1 MLVSTGAINELIAA
15 IPGGAKPAPW
25 VVLTVTVIVYLILGC
40 LVDSTSMIIV
50 TLPFL
55 FPLSQAAGLDPIW
68 YGILVIQLVEISA
81 ITPPVGMNLFATVS
95 AAQGLVKIEDV
106 IRGIWPF
113 VVLSLVILGVLV
125 AFPQLSLW
133 LPNRMFNL

>member
-1 MLVSTGAINELIAA
+1 
-15 IPGGAKPAPW
+15 
-25 VVLTVTVIVYLILGC
+25 
-40 LVDSTSMIIV
+40 V

-95 AAQGLVKIEDV
+95 AAQGQVTIEDV
-106 IRGIWPF
+106 IRGILPF
-113 VVLSLVILGVLV
+113 VILSLVILAILI
-125 AFPQLSLW
+125 AFPALALW
-133 LPNRMFNL
+133 LPNRMFTA